1 MATDTKVTNITT
13 DNDILKF
20 TLTNVNTCY
29 ANAVR
34 RTVISSIPIVVFQT
48 TPHERNKCNIL
59 SNTTRLHNEIIKQ
72 RLSCIPIHI
81 DTNHNIRNNLSN
93 YLLEL
98 NVDNKTDTTM
108 YATTEHFKL
117 RDLTTNTLVDDA
129 IVKQV
134 FPPFVSP
141 NGTEYYI
148 DFVRLR
154 PKISDELPGEKINL
168 TCELTIS
175 TAADNSMYNVT
186 GTCAYGCTP
195 NIDKM
200 EEELSI
206 RRHKWKEANKTEE
219 EIKFEAA
226 NWKLLEGLRYVTD
239 NSFDFIIQTLGI
251 YDNENIIKQ
260 SCEILRNQLEELI
273 YLTDRDELSIK
284 ASDNILDNC
293 YDIILEN
300 EDYTIGN
307 ILNHEI
313 YTTFYTEL
321 KLVDFVGYKKVHPH
335 DANSILRISLVD
347 KTQGKDSVKT
357 MFKSA
362 IDRSITT
369 VESIKR
375 YFK

>member
-13 DNDILKF
+13 EHDILKF
-20 TLTNVNTCY
+20 TLTNVNTSY
-29 ANAVR
+29 ANALR
-34 RTVISSIPIVVFQT
+34 RTVISSIPTVVFQT
-48 TPHERNKCNIL
+48 TPHDRNKCNIL

-72 RLSCIPIHI
+72 RLSCIPIRI
-81 DTNHNIRNNLSN
+81 DTTHNIRNNLSN

-108 YATTEHFKL
+108 YATTEHFKI

-129 IVKQV
+129 IVKQI
-134 FPPFVSP
+134 FPPFTAP

-168 TCELTIS
+168 TCEFTVS
-175 TAADNSMYNVT
+175 TASDNSMYNVT

-200 EEELSI
+200 EEELAI
-206 RRHKWKEANKTEE
+206 RRHKWKDAQKTEE
-219 EIKFEAA
+219 EINFEAA
-226 NWKLLEGLRYVTD
+226 NWKLLEGLRYVID
-239 NSFDFIIQTLGI
+239 NSFDFVIQTVGI
-251 YDNENIIKQ
+251 YENENIIKQ
-260 SCEILRNQLEELI
+260 ACDIIRIQLAELI
-273 YLTDRDELSIK
+273 YQIDRDELSIK

-313 YTTFYTEL
+313 YTIFYTEL
-321 KLVDFVGYKKVHPH
+321 KLADFVGYKKVHPH

-347 KTQGKDSVKT
+347 KTQGKDGVKT
-357 MFKSA
+357 MLKSA
-362 IDRSITT
+362 IERSIAT